1 MKSITWKEFKY
12 FVNSEDYIILASD
25 ILIFSENP
33 MSGDNSYLIE
43 NYELEVYE
51 SDNTE
56 ISINN
61 GYLKLKCRDFSG
73 NYVDF
78 SVEVFIKLKAK
89 KWKPWKN

>member
-12 FVNSEDYIILASD
+12 FVDSEDHLILASE
-25 ILIFSENP
+25 ILIITENP
-33 MSGDNSYLIE
+33 MTGDKSYLIE

-78 SVEVFIKLKAK
+78 SVEVFHKVK
-89 KWKPWKN
+89 